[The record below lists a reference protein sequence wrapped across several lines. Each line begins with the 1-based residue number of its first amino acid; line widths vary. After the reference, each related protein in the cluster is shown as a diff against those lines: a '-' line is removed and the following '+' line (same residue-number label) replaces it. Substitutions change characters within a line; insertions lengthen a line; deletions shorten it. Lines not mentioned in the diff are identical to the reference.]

1 MHEETSRNRGPS
13 RPCRFFARASRPG
26 KAKARGDIFEKFI
39 VRGPKGELV
48 LFTKHESER
57 QRACAASRAKGCRR
71 QLKKTSRSAVPLL
84 HFTKRSAGGAL
95 GASTGPRKA
104 LTWQAAVLHRWKA
117 SSGRVP
123 ADRTSAR
130 YDCRDNASFPTDT
143 ACYIPLPFICR

>member
-1 MHEETSRNRGPS
+1 MSLL
-13 RPCRFFARASRPG
+13 RASRPG
-26 KAKARGDIFEKFI
+26 TTKARGARFENII

-57 QRACAASRAKGCRR
+57 QRACAASRAKGYRR
-71 QLKKTSRSAVPLL
+71 QLKKPARSAVPLL
-84 HFTKRSAGGAL
+84 HFTKRSAGGGAL

-143 ACYIPLPFICR
+143 ACYILLPFICR

>member
-1 MHEETSRNRGPS
+1 MKKQAGIEVQ
-13 RPCRFFARASRPG
+13 AALVAS
-26 KAKARGDIFEKFI
+26 
-39 VRGPKGELV
+39 
-48 LFTKHESER
+48 
-57 QRACAASRAKGCRR
+57 SRARQGQGRPRHAGIYLKISSYAVRKASSCSLRSTNPSDKGHVRLPV
-71 QLKKTSRSAVPLL
+71 QKTSRSAVPLL
-84 HFTKRSAGGAL
+84 HFTKRSARGGAL